1 MPSEELGRVLQIP
14 LSCSHCP
21 KYSDQPVAFVIDS
34 EKVKCPDC
42 GGEIDLTTK
51 EWFAFR
57 RSFPKSSKNSSR
69 FINNFRDDAGPAPL
83 RGCLILVSFLIL

>member
-1 MPSEELGRVLQIP
+1 MLSEELGRVLLMP

-21 KYSDQPVAFVIDS
+21 KYSEQPVAFLIDS

-57 RSFPKSSKNSSR
+57 RKAAEVLNELQRLYKELP
-69 FINNFRDDAGPAPL
+69 
-83 RGCLILVSFLIL
+83 

>member
-42 GGEIDLTTK
+42 GGEIDLTT
-51 EWFAFR
+51 FR
-57 RSFPKSSKNSSR
+57 RKFSEVLEELQ
-69 FINNFRDDAGPAPL
+69 PL
-83 RGCLILVSFLIL
+83 YKQLP